1 MLAVRKLKLESLLN
15 YSFRG
20 TTMSYSELLVALD
33 SIIIGKVATV
43 PTARNRKIDTSAP
56 MEIGVAAK
64 DDGKSAREE
73 GYQRIVDF
81 TLEAV
86 YTRTG

>member
-1 MLAVRKLKLESLLN
+1 
-15 YSFRG
+15 
-20 TTMSYSELLVALD
+20 MSYSELLVALD
-33 SIIIGKVATV
+33 SIIIVKVATV

-64 DDGKSAREE
+64 DGGKSAREK
-73 GYQRIVDF
+73 GDQRIVGF

>member
-1 MLAVRKLKLESLLN
+1 MLAVTKLMLESLLK

-73 GYQRIVDF
+73 GDQRIVGF